1 MSSDKP
7 SETHAPAESISPDL
21 HAQGDITDR
30 GEEAEQTSA
39 AAESATAA
47 ASPAQT
53 SVAETTLA
61 ETTVPEAQAPEVKA
75 PEQTVPEQ
83 TVPEQTV
90 AAEPAAQRVAAPA
103 SPSIAER
110 VSVPAQAS
118 GVSSEEEGGEWDLL
132 SNRIKQFF
140 EANNLQDQWQ
150 SLRQPLFLLG
160 GLIVVILTMR
170 IYGGILDAIA
180 TVPLAPR
187 LFQLVGTFY
196 AVWFA
201 ATRLIRAEERKKISS
216 NVNDLWTSLRGGS
229 KS

>member
-7 SETHAPAESISPDL
+7 SETQAPSESINPDL
-21 HAQGDITDR
+21 SAQGDITDR
-30 GEEAEQTSA
+30 GVEQEPIPAVETT
-39 AAESATAA
+39 AAET
-47 ASPAQT
+47 P
-53 SVAETTLA
+53 VAETP
-61 ETTVPEAQAPEVKA
+61 VAP
-75 PEQTVPEQ
+75 
-83 TVPEQTV
+83 
-90 AAEPAAQRVAAPA
+90 EPAAQPVTPPA

-110 VSVPAQAS
+110 ISVPAQAS
-118 GVSSEEEGGEWDLL
+118 ADSSDEDGGEWDLL

-160 GLIVVILTMR
+160 GLIVVILTTR

-201 ATRLIRAEERKKISS
+201 ATRLIRAEERKKISA

>member
-7 SETHAPAESISPDL
+7 SETQAPDESINPDPS
-21 HAQGDITDR
+21 AQGDITEP
-30 GEEAEQTSA
+30 GVEAEPIPA
-39 AAESATAA
+39 AAESAT
-47 ASPAQT
+47 
-53 SVAETTLA
+53 VAETPVA
-61 ETTVPEAQAPEVKA
+61 ETVVAETPVAP
-75 PEQTVPEQ
+75 
-83 TVPEQTV
+83 
-90 AAEPAAQRVAAPA
+90 EPAAPTVTAPA

-110 VSVPAQAS
+110 ISVPAQAS
-118 GVSSEEEGGEWDLL
+118 ADSREEDGGEWDLL
-132 SNRIKQFF
+132 SSRIKQFF

-187 LFQLVGTFY
+187 LFQLVGAFY

-201 ATRLIRAEERKKISS
+201 ATRLIRAEERKKISA

>member
-7 SETHAPAESISPDL
+7 SEKQAPAESINSDLPD
-21 HAQGDITDR
+21 QSDSSVV
-30 GEEAEQTSA
+30 EADLIQNTTA
-39 AAESATAA
+39 PESAPISSEITQ
-47 ASPAQT
+47 P
-53 SVAETTLA
+53 SVAEATAT
-61 ETTVPEAQAPEVKA
+61 P
-75 PEQTVPEQ
+75 
-83 TVPEQTV
+83 
-90 AAEPAAQRVAAPA
+90 PAAVPA

-110 VSVPAQAS
+110 VSVPARVSADSSS
-118 GVSSEEEGGEWDLL
+118 GEGGEWDLL

-160 GLIVVILTMR
+160 GLIALILTLR

-187 LFQLVGTFY
+187 IFQLVGTFY
-196 AVWFA
+196 AGWFA
-201 ATRLIRAEERKKISS
+201 ATRLVRAEERKRISA
-216 NVNDLWTSLRGGS
+216 NVQDIWSSLRGSS

>member
-7 SETHAPAESISPDL
+7 SETQAPAESSNPDL
-21 HAQGDITDR
+21 SSQGDITDQ
-30 GEEAEQTSA
+30 GVVEAEPIPA

-47 ASPAQT
+47 SAPSQT
-53 SVAETTLA
+53 PVAETPLAAEPVA
-61 ETTVPEAQAPEVKA
+61 ETPVAP
-75 PEQTVPEQ
+75 
-83 TVPEQTV
+83 
-90 AAEPAAQRVAAPA
+90 EPAAQPVTAPA

-110 VSVPAQAS
+110 ISVPAQTSAD
-118 GVSSEEEGGEWDLL
+118 SSEEDGGEWDLL

-201 ATRLIRAEERKKISS
+201 ATRLIRAEERKKISA

>member
-7 SETHAPAESISPDL
+7 SEKQAPAESINPDL
-21 HAQGDITDR
+21 SAQGDITDR
-30 GEEAEQTSA
+30 GVEQEPIPAVETTAAEATAVEKTAAETPVTETPVAPEPAEQPVT
-39 AAESATAA
+39 
-47 ASPAQT
+47 
-53 SVAETTLA
+53 
-61 ETTVPEAQAPEVKA
+61 
-75 PEQTVPEQ
+75 
-83 TVPEQTV
+83 
-90 AAEPAAQRVAAPA
+90 APA

-110 VSVPAQAS
+110 ISVPAQAS
-118 GVSSEEEGGEWDLL
+118 ADSSEEDGGEWDLL

-160 GLIVVILTMR
+160 GLIVVILTTR

-201 ATRLIRAEERKKISS
+201 ATRLIRAEERKKISA
-216 NVNDLWTSLRGGS
+216 NLNDLWTSLRGGS

>member
-7 SETHAPAESISPDL
+7 SEKQAPAESINPDL
-21 HAQGDITDR
+21 SAQGDITER
-30 GEEAEQTSA
+30 GVEAEPIQA
-39 AAESATAA
+39 AAESA
-47 ASPAQT
+47 P
-53 SVAETTLA
+53 VAETP
-61 ETTVPEAQAPEVKA
+61 VAP
-75 PEQTVPEQ
+75 
-83 TVPEQTV
+83 
-90 AAEPAAQRVAAPA
+90 EPAAPTVTAPA

-110 VSVPAQAS
+110 ISVPAQAS
-118 GVSSEEEGGEWDLL
+118 ADSSDEDGGEWDLL
-132 SNRIKQFF
+132 SSRIKQFF

-201 ATRLIRAEERKKISS
+201 ATRLIRAEERKKISA

>member
-7 SETHAPAESISPDL
+7 SETQAPAESINQDVP
-21 HAQGDITDR
+21 AQGDITAPQA
-30 GEEAEQTSA
+30 EAEQT
-39 AAESATAA
+39 
-47 ASPAQT
+47 
-53 SVAETTLA
+53 AETADSVRTP
-61 ETTVPEAQAPEVKA
+61 TP
-75 PEQTVPEQ
+75 
-83 TVPEQTV
+83 
-90 AAEPAAQRVAAPA
+90 AEPASQPVAATT

-118 GVSSEEEGGEWDLL
+118 ADSSEAEGGEWDLL

-140 EANNLQDQWQ
+140 EQNNLQDQWQ

-187 LFQLVGTFY
+187 IFQLVGAFY

-201 ATRLIRAEERKKISS
+201 ATRLIRADERKKISG
-216 NVNDLWTSLRGGS
+216 NANDLWRSLRGGS

>member
-7 SETHAPAESISPDL
+7 SEKQAPAESINPDL
-21 HAQGDITDR
+21 SVQGDIKDR
-30 GEEAEQTSA
+30 GVEEEPIPAVETTA
-39 AAESATAA
+39 AKATAVEKTAAET
-47 ASPAQT
+47 PVT
-53 SVAETTLA
+53 ETPVA
-61 ETTVPEAQAPEVKA
+61 P
-75 PEQTVPEQ
+75 
-83 TVPEQTV
+83 
-90 AAEPAAQRVAAPA
+90 EPAAPTVTAPA

-110 VSVPAQAS
+110 ISVPAQAS
-118 GVSSEEEGGEWDLL
+118 ADSSAESGGGEWDLL

-180 TVPLAPR
+180 TIPLAPR

-201 ATRLIRAEERKKISS
+201 ATRLIRAEERKKIST
-216 NVNDLWTSLRGGS
+216 NVNDLWTSLRGSS

>member
-7 SETHAPAESISPDL
+7 SETQAPAESINPDL
-21 HAQGDITDR
+21 PALGDITDQ
-30 GEEAEQTSA
+30 GAEAESIPV
-39 AAESATAA
+39 AAESKTAA
-47 ASPAQT
+47 SAPSKAT
-53 SVAETTLA
+53 VAETTVD
-61 ETTVPEAQAPEVKA
+61 ETPAAP
-75 PEQTVPEQ
+75 
-83 TVPEQTV
+83 
-90 AAEPAAQRVAAPA
+90 EPAAKPVTPPA

-110 VSVPAQAS
+110 ISVPAQAPAD
-118 GVSSEEEGGEWDLL
+118 SSAEAGGGEWDLL

-201 ATRLIRAEERKKISS
+201 ATRLIRAEERKKIST
-216 NVNDLWTSLRGGS
+216 NVNDLWTSLRGSS

>member
-7 SETHAPAESISPDL
+7 SETQAPAESINPDL
-21 HAQGDITDR
+21 SAQGDITDR
-30 GEEAEQTSA
+30 GVEQEPIPAVETT
-39 AAESATAA
+39 AAEATAA
-47 ASPAQT
+47 
-53 SVAETTLA
+53 ETPVT
-61 ETTVPEAQAPEVKA
+61 P
-75 PEQTVPEQ
+75 
-83 TVPEQTV
+83 
-90 AAEPAAQRVAAPA
+90 EPAAQPVTPPA

-110 VSVPAQAS
+110 ISVAAQAS
-118 GVSSEEEGGEWDLL
+118 ADSSEEDGGEWDLL

-150 SLRQPLFLLG
+150 SLRQPLLLLG

-201 ATRLIRAEERKKISS
+201 ATRLIRAEERKKISA

>member
-7 SETHAPAESISPDL
+7 SEKQAPAESINSDLPD
-21 HAQGDITDR
+21 QSDSSVV
-30 GEEAEQTSA
+30 EADLIQNTSA
-39 AAESATAA
+39 PESAPISSEITQ
-47 ASPAQT
+47 P
-53 SVAETTLA
+53 SVAEATATPPNA
-61 ETTVPEAQAPEVKA
+61 V
-75 PEQTVPEQ
+75 
-83 TVPEQTV
+83 
-90 AAEPAAQRVAAPA
+90 PA

-110 VSVPAQAS
+110 VSVPARVPAD
-118 GVSSEEEGGEWDLL
+118 SSSEEGGEWDLL

-160 GLIVVILTMR
+160 GLIALILTLR

-196 AVWFA
+196 AGWFA
-201 ATRLIRAEERKKISS
+201 ATRLVRAEERKRISA
-216 NVNDLWTSLRGGS
+216 NVQDLWSSLRGSS
-229 KS
+229 KP

>member
-7 SETHAPAESISPDL
+7 SEKQAPAESINSDLPDQSDSSVVEADLIQKTAAPESPPISSE
-21 HAQGDITDR
+21 ITQPSV
-30 GEEAEQTSA
+30 AK
-39 AAESATAA
+39 ATATPPTA
-47 ASPAQT
+47 
-53 SVAETTLA
+53 V
-61 ETTVPEAQAPEVKA
+61 
-75 PEQTVPEQ
+75 
-83 TVPEQTV
+83 
-90 AAEPAAQRVAAPA
+90 PA

-110 VSVPAQAS
+110 VSVPARVPAD
-118 GVSSEEEGGEWDLL
+118 SSSEEGGEWDLL

-160 GLIVVILTMR
+160 GLIALILTLR

-187 LFQLVGTFY
+187 IFQLVGTFY
-196 AVWFA
+196 AGWFA
-201 ATRLIRAEERKKISS
+201 ATRLVRAEERKRISA
-216 NVNDLWTSLRGGS
+216 NVQDIWSSLRGSS

>member
-7 SETHAPAESISPDL
+7 SETQAPAESSNPDL
-21 HAQGDITDR
+21 SSQGDITDQ
-30 GEEAEQTSA
+30 GVVEAEPIPA

-47 ASPAQT
+47 SAPSQT
-53 SVAETTLA
+53 PVAET
-61 ETTVPEAQAPEVKA
+61 P
-75 PEQTVPEQ
+75 
-83 TVPEQTV
+83 V
-90 AAEPAAQRVAAPA
+90 AAEPVAQPIAPPA

-110 VSVPAQAS
+110 ISVPAQAS
-118 GVSSEEEGGEWDLL
+118 ADSSKEDGGEWDLL

-140 EANNLQDQWQ
+140 EANNLENQWQ
-150 SLRQPLFLLG
+150 SLRQPIFLLG

-201 ATRLIRAEERKKISS
+201 ATRLIRAEERKKISA

>member
-7 SETHAPAESISPDL
+7 SETQAPAESSNPDL
-21 HAQGDITDR
+21 SAQGDITDQ
-30 GEEAEQTSA
+30 GVVEAKPIPA

-47 ASPAQT
+47 SAPSQT
-53 SVAETTLA
+53 PVAERPLAAEPVAETP
-61 ETTVPEAQAPEVKA
+61 VAP
-75 PEQTVPEQ
+75 
-83 TVPEQTV
+83 
-90 AAEPAAQRVAAPA
+90 EPAAQPVTAPA

-110 VSVPAQAS
+110 ISVPAQAS
-118 GVSSEEEGGEWDLL
+118 ADSSEEDGGEWDLL

-201 ATRLIRAEERKKISS
+201 ATRLIRAEERQKISA

>member
-7 SETHAPAESISPDL
+7 SEKQAPAESINPDL
-21 HAQGDITDR
+21 SAQGDITDR
-30 GEEAEQTSA
+30 GVEQEPIPAVETT
-39 AAESATAA
+39 AAEATAVEKTA
-47 ASPAQT
+47 VEKTA
-53 SVAETTLA
+53 AETP
-61 ETTVPEAQAPEVKA
+61 VAP
-75 PEQTVPEQ
+75 
-83 TVPEQTV
+83 
-90 AAEPAAQRVAAPA
+90 EPAAQPVTAPA

-110 VSVPAQAS
+110 ISVPAQAS
-118 GVSSEEEGGEWDLL
+118 ADSSEEDGGEWDLL

-201 ATRLIRAEERKKISS
+201 ATRLIRAEERKKISA

>member
-1 MSSDKP
+1 MSSDTP
-7 SETHAPAESISPDL
+7 SETQASAESINPNPP
-21 HAQGDITDR
+21 AQGDITDP
-30 GEEAEQTSA
+30 GPESEATPA
-39 AAESATAA
+39 AAESTTAA
-47 ASPAQT
+47 AAPSPVQKA
-53 SVAETTLA
+53 
-61 ETTVPEAQAPEVKA
+61 APE
-75 PEQTVPEQ
+75 
-83 TVPEQTV
+83 
-90 AAEPAAQRVAAPA
+90 EPASQPVSPSSSA
-103 SPSIAER
+103 STTPSIAER

-118 GVSSEEEGGEWDLL
+118 GVSSSDEGGEWDLL

-160 GLIVVILTMR
+160 GLIALILTMR

-196 AVWFA
+196 AAWFA
-201 ATRLIRAEERKKISS
+201 ATRLIRADERKKISA
-216 NVNDLWTSLRGGS
+216 NVNDLWSSLRGSS

>member
-7 SETHAPAESISPDL
+7 SEKQAPAESINPDL
-21 HAQGDITDR
+21 SAQGDITDR
-30 GEEAEQTSA
+30 GVEQEPIPAVETT
-39 AAESATAA
+39 AAEATAVETTA
-47 ASPAQT
+47 
-53 SVAETTLA
+53 AETPVT
-61 ETTVPEAQAPEVKA
+61 ETPVAP
-75 PEQTVPEQ
+75 
-83 TVPEQTV
+83 
-90 AAEPAAQRVAAPA
+90 EPAAQPVTAPA
-103 SPSIAER
+103 TPSIAER
-110 VSVPAQAS
+110 ISVPAQAS
-118 GVSSEEEGGEWDLL
+118 ADSSEEGGGEWDLL
-132 SNRIKQFF
+132 SNRIRQFF

-160 GLIVVILTMR
+160 GLIVIILTMR

-196 AVWFA
+196 AAWFA
-201 ATRLIRAEERKKISS
+201 ATRLIRAEERKKISA

>member
-7 SETHAPAESISPDL
+7 SETQAPAESINPDL
-21 HAQGDITDR
+21 SAQGDITER
-30 GEEAEQTSA
+30 GVEADPIPA
-39 AAESATAA
+39 AAESAT
-47 ASPAQT
+47 
-53 SVAETTLA
+53 VAETPVA
-61 ETTVPEAQAPEVKA
+61 ETPVAP
-75 PEQTVPEQ
+75 
-83 TVPEQTV
+83 
-90 AAEPAAQRVAAPA
+90 EPAAPIVTAPA

-110 VSVPAQAS
+110 ISVPAQAS
-118 GVSSEEEGGEWDLL
+118 ADSREEDGGEWDLL
-132 SNRIKQFF
+132 SSRIKQFF

-160 GLIVVILTMR
+160 GLIVLILTMR

-201 ATRLIRAEERKKISS
+201 ATRLIRAEERKKISA

>member
-1 MSSDKP
+1 MSSDTP
-7 SETHAPAESISPDL
+7 SETQASAESINPNPP
-21 HAQGDITDR
+21 AQGDITDP
-30 GEEAEQTSA
+30 GKELEATPA

-47 ASPAQT
+47 AAPSPVQKA
-53 SVAETTLA
+53 
-61 ETTVPEAQAPEVKA
+61 APE
-75 PEQTVPEQ
+75 
-83 TVPEQTV
+83 
-90 AAEPAAQRVAAPA
+90 EPASQPVSPSSSA
-103 SPSIAER
+103 STTPSIAER

-118 GVSSEEEGGEWDLL
+118 GVSSSDEGGEWDLL

-160 GLIVVILTMR
+160 GLIALILTMR

-196 AVWFA
+196 AAWFA
-201 ATRLIRAEERKKISS
+201 ATRLIRADERKKISA
-216 NVNDLWTSLRGGS
+216 NVNDLWSSLRGSS

>member
-7 SETHAPAESISPDL
+7 SETQAPTESINPDL
-21 HAQGDITDR
+21 SAQGDIIER
-30 GEEAEQTSA
+30 GVEAEPIPA

-47 ASPAQT
+47 AAETPVAET
-53 SVAETTLA
+53 PVAETTVA
-61 ETTVPEAQAPEVKA
+61 ETPVAP
-75 PEQTVPEQ
+75 
-83 TVPEQTV
+83 
-90 AAEPAAQRVAAPA
+90 EPAAPPVKAPA

-110 VSVPAQAS
+110 ISVPAQAS
-118 GVSSEEEGGEWDLL
+118 EDSSEEDGGEWDLL

-187 LFQLVGTFY
+187 LFQLVGSFY

-201 ATRLIRAEERKKISS
+201 ATRLIRAEERKKISA

>member
-7 SETHAPAESISPDL
+7 SEKQAPAESINSDLPD
-21 HAQGDITDR
+21 QSDSSVV
-30 GEEAEQTSA
+30 EADLIQNTA
-39 AAESATAA
+39 APESAPISSEITQ
-47 ASPAQT
+47 P
-53 SVAETTLA
+53 SVAEPTATPPTA
-61 ETTVPEAQAPEVKA
+61 V
-75 PEQTVPEQ
+75 
-83 TVPEQTV
+83 
-90 AAEPAAQRVAAPA
+90 PA

-110 VSVPAQAS
+110 VSVPARVPAD
-118 GVSSEEEGGEWDLL
+118 SSSEEGGEWDLL

-160 GLIVVILTMR
+160 GLIALILTLR

-196 AVWFA
+196 AGWFA
-201 ATRLIRAEERKKISS
+201 ATRLVRAEERKRISA
-216 NVNDLWTSLRGGS
+216 NVQDLWSSLRGSS
-229 KS
+229 KP

>member
-7 SETHAPAESISPDL
+7 SEKQAPAESINPDL
-21 HAQGDITDR
+21 SAQGDITDR
-30 GEEAEQTSA
+30 GVEQEPIPADETNAVEATAVEKT
-39 AAESATAA
+39 AAET
-47 ASPAQT
+47 PVT
-53 SVAETTLA
+53 ET
-61 ETTVPEAQAPEVKA
+61 PMAP
-75 PEQTVPEQ
+75 
-83 TVPEQTV
+83 
-90 AAEPAAQRVAAPA
+90 EPAAQPVTAPA

-110 VSVPAQAS
+110 ISVPAQAS
-118 GVSSEEEGGEWDLL
+118 ADSSEEDGGEWDLL

-196 AVWFA
+196 AIWFA
-201 ATRLIRAEERKKISS
+201 ATRLIRAEERKKISA
-216 NVNDLWTSLRGGS
+216 NVNDLWSSLRGGS

>member
-30 GEEAEQTSA
+30 GAEAEQTSA

-75 PEQTVPEQ
+75 PEQTAPA
-83 TVPEQTV
+83 QTV
-90 AAEPAAQRVAAPA
+90 AAEPAAQPVAAPA

-201 ATRLIRAEERKKISS
+201 ATRLIRAEERKKISA

>member
-7 SETHAPAESISPDL
+7 SEKQAPAESINSDLPD
-21 HAQGDITDR
+21 QSDSSVV
-30 GEEAEQTSA
+30 EADLIQNTSA
-39 AAESATAA
+39 PESAPISSEITQ
-47 ASPAQT
+47 P
-53 SVAETTLA
+53 SVAEATATPPNA
-61 ETTVPEAQAPEVKA
+61 V
-75 PEQTVPEQ
+75 
-83 TVPEQTV
+83 
-90 AAEPAAQRVAAPA
+90 PA

-110 VSVPAQAS
+110 VSVPARVPAD
-118 GVSSEEEGGEWDLL
+118 SSSEEGGEWDLL

-140 EANNLQDQWQ
+140 QANNLQDQWQ

-196 AVWFA
+196 AFWFA
-201 ATRLIRAEERKKISS
+201 ATRLIRAEERKKISA
-216 NVNDLWTSLRGGS
+216 NVNDLWSSLRGGS
-229 KS
+229 KT

>member
-7 SETHAPAESISPDL
+7 SEKQAPAESINSDLPDQSDSSVVKKDL
-21 HAQGDITDR
+21 IQNTTAP
-30 GEEAEQTSA
+30 
-39 AAESATAA
+39 ESAPISSEITQ
-47 ASPAQT
+47 P
-53 SVAETTLA
+53 SVAEATAT
-61 ETTVPEAQAPEVKA
+61 P
-75 PEQTVPEQ
+75 
-83 TVPEQTV
+83 
-90 AAEPAAQRVAAPA
+90 PAAVPA

-110 VSVPAQAS
+110 VSVPARVPAD
-118 GVSSEEEGGEWDLL
+118 SSSEEGGEWDLL

-160 GLIVVILTMR
+160 GLIALILTLR

-196 AVWFA
+196 AGWFA
-201 ATRLIRAEERKKISS
+201 ATRLVRAEERKRISA
-216 NVNDLWTSLRGGS
+216 NVQDLWSSLRGSS
-229 KS
+229 KP

>member
-7 SETHAPAESISPDL
+7 SEKQAPAESINSDLPD
-21 HAQGDITDR
+21 QSDSSVV
-30 GEEAEQTSA
+30 EADLIQNTSA
-39 AAESATAA
+39 PESAPISSEITQ
-47 ASPAQT
+47 P
-53 SVAETTLA
+53 SVAEATATPPNA
-61 ETTVPEAQAPEVKA
+61 V
-75 PEQTVPEQ
+75 
-83 TVPEQTV
+83 
-90 AAEPAAQRVAAPA
+90 PA

-110 VSVPAQAS
+110 VSVPARVPAD
-118 GVSSEEEGGEWDLL
+118 SSSEEGGEWDLL

-140 EANNLQDQWQ
+140 EANNLQEQWQ

-160 GLIVVILTMR
+160 GLIALILTLR

-196 AVWFA
+196 AGWFA
-201 ATRLIRAEERKKISS
+201 ATRLVRAEERKRISA
-216 NVNDLWTSLRGGS
+216 NVQDLWSSLRGSS

>member
-7 SETHAPAESISPDL
+7 SEKQAPAESINSDLPD
-21 HAQGDITDR
+21 QSDSSVV
-30 GEEAEQTSA
+30 EADLIQNTA
-39 AAESATAA
+39 APESAPISSEITQ
-47 ASPAQT
+47 P
-53 SVAETTLA
+53 SVA
-61 ETTVPEAQAPEVKA
+61 KA
-75 PEQTVPEQ
+75 TATPPTAV
-83 TVPEQTV
+83 
-90 AAEPAAQRVAAPA
+90 PA

-110 VSVPAQAS
+110 VSVPARVPAD
-118 GVSSEEEGGEWDLL
+118 SSSEEGGEWDLL

-160 GLIVVILTMR
+160 GLIALILTLR

-196 AVWFA
+196 AGWFA
-201 ATRLIRAEERKKISS
+201 ATRLVRAEERKRISA
-216 NVNDLWTSLRGGS
+216 NVQDLWSSLRGSS
-229 KS
+229 KP

>member
-7 SETHAPAESISPDL
+7 SEKQAPAESINSDLPDQSDSSVVEADL
-21 HAQGDITDR
+21 IQKTD
-30 GEEAEQTSA
+30 AP
-39 AAESATAA
+39 ESAPISSEITQ
-47 ASPAQT
+47 P
-53 SVAETTLA
+53 SVA
-61 ETTVPEAQAPEVKA
+61 KA
-75 PEQTVPEQ
+75 TATPPTAV
-83 TVPEQTV
+83 
-90 AAEPAAQRVAAPA
+90 PA

-110 VSVPAQAS
+110 VSVPARVPAD
-118 GVSSEEEGGEWDLL
+118 SSSEEGGEWDLL

-160 GLIVVILTMR
+160 GLIALILTLR

-196 AVWFA
+196 AGWFA
-201 ATRLIRAEERKKISS
+201 ATRLVRAEERKRISA
-216 NVNDLWTSLRGGS
+216 NVQDLWSSLRGSS
-229 KS
+229 KP

>member
-1 MSSDKP
+1 MSSDKH
-7 SETHAPAESISPDL
+7 SETQAPAESINPDL
-21 HAQGDITDR
+21 PALGDITDR
-30 GEEAEQTSA
+30 GAEAEPIPV
-39 AAESATAA
+39 AAESAT
-47 ASPAQT
+47 
-53 SVAETTLA
+53 VAETTVD
-61 ETTVPEAQAPEVKA
+61 ETPAAP
-75 PEQTVPEQ
+75 
-83 TVPEQTV
+83 
-90 AAEPAAQRVAAPA
+90 EPAAKPVTPPP

-110 VSVPAQAS
+110 ISVPAQAS
-118 GVSSEEEGGEWDLL
+118 ADSSDEADGGEWDLL

-201 ATRLIRAEERKKISS
+201 ATRLIRAEERKKIST

>member
-7 SETHAPAESISPDL
+7 SETQAPAESINQDVP
-21 HAQGDITDR
+21 AQGDITAPQA
-30 GEEAEQTSA
+30 EAEQTA
-39 AAESATAA
+39 ATADSVTA
-47 ASPAQT
+47 ATAD
-53 SVAETTLA
+53 SVTTP
-61 ETTVPEAQAPEVKA
+61 TP
-75 PEQTVPEQ
+75 
-83 TVPEQTV
+83 
-90 AAEPAAQRVAAPA
+90 AEPAAQPVAATT

-118 GVSSEEEGGEWDLL
+118 ADSSEAEGGEWDLL

-140 EANNLQDQWQ
+140 EQNNLQDQWQ

-187 LFQLVGTFY
+187 IFQLVGAFY
-196 AVWFA
+196 AIWFA
-201 ATRLIRAEERKKISS
+201 ATRLIRADERKKISG
-216 NVNDLWTSLRGGS
+216 NANDLWRSLRGGS

>member
-7 SETHAPAESISPDL
+7 SEKQAPAESINPDL
-21 HAQGDITDR
+21 SAQGDITDR
-30 GEEAEQTSA
+30 GVEQEPIPAVETTA
-39 AAESATAA
+39 VETTAAET
-47 ASPAQT
+47 PVT
-53 SVAETTLA
+53 ETPVT
-61 ETTVPEAQAPEVKA
+61 P
-75 PEQTVPEQ
+75 
-83 TVPEQTV
+83 
-90 AAEPAAQRVAAPA
+90 EPAAQPVTPPA

-110 VSVPAQAS
+110 ISVPAQAS
-118 GVSSEEEGGEWDLL
+118 ASSSEDDGGEWDLL

-160 GLIVVILTMR
+160 GLIVVILTTR

-201 ATRLIRAEERKKISS
+201 ATRLIRAEERKKISA

>member
-7 SETHAPAESISPDL
+7 SETQAPSESINPDL
-21 HAQGDITDR
+21 SAQGDITDQ
-30 GEEAEQTSA
+30 GVEAEPIPV
-39 AAESATAA
+39 AAESA
-47 ASPAQT
+47 P
-53 SVAETTLA
+53 VAETPVA
-61 ETTVPEAQAPEVKA
+61 ETPVAPEAAAP
-75 PEQTVPEQ
+75 TV
-83 TVPEQTV
+83 T
-90 AAEPAAQRVAAPA
+90 APA

-110 VSVPAQAS
+110 ISVPAQAS
-118 GVSSEEEGGEWDLL
+118 ADSSEDDGGEWDLL
-132 SNRIKQFF
+132 SSRVKQFF

-201 ATRLIRAEERKKISS
+201 ATRLIRAEERKKISA

>member
-7 SETHAPAESISPDL
+7 SETQAPAESINPDL
-21 HAQGDITDR
+21 SAQGDITER
-30 GEEAEQTSA
+30 GVEADPIPA
-39 AAESATAA
+39 AAESAT
-47 ASPAQT
+47 
-53 SVAETTLA
+53 VAETPVA
-61 ETTVPEAQAPEVKA
+61 ETPVAP
-75 PEQTVPEQ
+75 
-83 TVPEQTV
+83 
-90 AAEPAAQRVAAPA
+90 EPAAPTVTAPA

-110 VSVPAQAS
+110 ISVPAQAS
-118 GVSSEEEGGEWDLL
+118 ADSREEDGGEWDLL
-132 SNRIKQFF
+132 SSRIKQFF

-201 ATRLIRAEERKKISS
+201 ATRLIRAEERKKISA
-216 NVNDLWTSLRGGS
+216 NVNDLWTSLRGGT
-229 KS
+229 KR

>member
-7 SETHAPAESISPDL
+7 SETQAPAESINPDL
-21 HAQGDITDR
+21 SAQGDITER
-30 GEEAEQTSA
+30 GVEADPIPA
-39 AAESATAA
+39 AAESAT
-47 ASPAQT
+47 
-53 SVAETTLA
+53 VAETPVA
-61 ETTVPEAQAPEVKA
+61 ETPVAP
-75 PEQTVPEQ
+75 
-83 TVPEQTV
+83 
-90 AAEPAAQRVAAPA
+90 EPAAPTVTAPA

-110 VSVPAQAS
+110 ISVPAQAS
-118 GVSSEEEGGEWDLL
+118 ADSREEDGGEWDLL
-132 SNRIKQFF
+132 SSRIKQFF

-187 LFQLVGTFY
+187 LFQLVGSFY

-201 ATRLIRAEERKKISS
+201 ATRLIRAEERKKISA
-216 NVNDLWTSLRGGS
+216 NVNDLWTSLRGGT
-229 KS
+229 KR